1 MKAKS
6 LWIALAG
13 TLAGLAFAVGGIV
26 LSAGLLVDGG
36 AQVVVTDFSTGTTRP
51 VIQVDQVHL
60 YLYVV
65 IGGFLAGAIIGAVT
79 AMLASHANPDE
90 PRFSIVPVTLIGSV
104 LGAAIAYAVFRAT
117 LGIGGTIVDG
127 VITVSAFRAFF
138 IFGASGAVAGAV
150 VAVVAEWLSRTEVVG
165 LEGEAWPEDRRS
177 FMRETAPAM
186 LIPLLAVSVVAV
198 TIFAFSRALLAGN
211 NVLAVTIASVFSV
224 AVLAGAA
231 VLAAHPPR
239 HQADAGSG
247 EEQA

>member
-65 IGGFLAGAIIGAVT
+65 IGGFLAGAIIAAVT

-117 LGIGGTIVDG
+117 LGIGGTSVEAPTG
-127 VITVSAFRAFF
+127 ERSTPGLPQS
-138 IFGASGAVAGAV
+138 ASGSK
-150 VAVVAEWLSRTEVVG
+150 SRNSSGLRARSVG
-165 LEGEAWPEDRRS
+165 RIAS
-177 FMRETAPAM
+177 CA
-186 LIPLLAVSVVAV
+186 SC
-198 TIFAFSRALLAGN
+198 AFLAGE
-211 NVLAVTIASVFSV
+211 
-224 AVLAGAA
+224 
-231 VLAAHPPR
+231 R
-239 HQADAGSG
+239 
-247 EEQA
+247 